1 MYIIFNKIS
10 FKTSL
15 ERKPSN
21 LSYIFILS
29 VNFENI
35 TVELH
40 VFIISFML
48 AKYQEH
54 HTRKIS
60 RRSKINCYVIK

>member
-1 MYIIFNKIS
+1 MYIFFNKIS

-54 HTRKIS
+54 HTCKIS